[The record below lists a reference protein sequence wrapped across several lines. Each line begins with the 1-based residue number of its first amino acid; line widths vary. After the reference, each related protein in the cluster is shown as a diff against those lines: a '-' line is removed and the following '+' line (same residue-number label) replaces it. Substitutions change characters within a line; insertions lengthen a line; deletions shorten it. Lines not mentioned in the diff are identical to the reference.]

1 MYYNIRSGKIF
12 VHNFC
17 MEIGEMKGSVRIA
30 MFRFIFD
37 QKPRVNA
44 NSVLME
50 NFGKEIS

>member
-1 MYYNIRSGKIF
+1 
-12 VHNFC
+12 

-50 NFGKEIS
+50 NFGKEISKLFKKLLIFQMHRN